1 MRRLHSYV
9 VDSGHETLPV
19 AHYAMTR
26 VRAADLRVRPGRA
39 LLLAVAVGQRCV
51 VRRVQDHFAMPQ
63 NFIACDRGQTM
74 LMPPD
79 LTDWVPDDHV
89 VWSILGAVDQMD
101 LSAFYGAYRENGQGR
116 AAYEPS
122 MMVALLFYAYA
133 RGNRSSRGIEREC
146 REDVVYKLITA
157 MRVPDHST
165 VAEFRRRHERA
176 LGELFCDV
184 LALCDEAGLVEVGVI
199 SIDGTKIRANASRGA
214 NRTYEKLVA
223 DILKE
228 AEETDRW
235 EDGLFGSDRGDELPE
250 HLRSEEGRRAAFA
263 AAKERLA
270 QKAGREEEPE
280 VARIEPDPEQF
291 TSTRGWGR
299 RTWHREAHKELLR
312 RREQAAG
319 PIPASRPAR
328 LLEALHRLEE
338 NQQVEIQ
345 ASEAYERWQAE
356 RRAGGVPG
364 QRLGMPPKPYTSPSV
379 PGGVM
384 NKTDPDSRMM
394 RTQGQPTIQGYNAQA
409 AVTRGQ
415 IIVAAEIAVESPDFG
430 HLEPTAR
437 AAFRELEAAGV
448 TQRPETVLAD
458 AGYWHTRQIESIV
471 SNGIQVL
478 VPPDAGLRE
487 GTRPGWDKGPYAF
500 MRRVLA
506 SEAGHELYKHRKAT
520 VEPVFAQNKFNRGFR
535 RFQRRGRAAA
545 RSEWR
550 FQAAIHNLLKLHT
563 HSTAPAIA

>member
-1 MRRLHSYV
+1 
-9 VDSGHETLPV
+9 
-19 AHYAMTR
+19 
-26 VRAADLRVRPGRA
+26 
-39 LLLAVAVGQRCV
+39 
-51 VRRVQDHFAMPQ
+51 
-63 NFIACDRGQTM
+63 M

-122 MMVALLFYAYA
+122 MMLALLLYAYV

-165 VAEFRRRHERA
+165 IAEFRRRHERA
-176 LGELFCDV
+176 LGELFCAV

-199 SIDGTKIRANASRGA
+199 SVDGTKIRANASRGA

-235 EDGLFGSDRGDELPE
+235 EDGLFGTDRGDEVPE
-250 HLRSEEGRRAAFA
+250 HLRTEEGRRAAFL

-270 QKAGREEEPE
+270 AKTGRGDEPE
-280 VARIEPDPEQF
+280 VARIEPDRERF
-291 TSTRGWGR
+291 EATRGWGR
-299 RTWHREAHKELLR
+299 RTWHREAHKELMR
-312 RREQAAG
+312 QREQVAKPVAR
-319 PIPASRPAR
+319 SRAER

-338 NQQVEIQ
+338 NQLVELQ
-345 ASEAYERWQAE
+345 ASEAYERWQAQ
-356 RRAGGVPG
+356 RRAGAVPG
-364 QRLGMPPKPYTSPSV
+364 QRLGMPPKPYTPPAV

-394 RTQGQPTIQGYNAQA
+394 RTQGQPTVQGYNAQA

-415 IIVAAEIAVESPDFG
+415 IIVAAEVAVESPDFG
-430 HLEPTAR
+430 HLEPVVR
-437 AAFRELEAAGV
+437 AALRELEDAGV
-448 TQRPETVLAD
+448 TQRPEMVLAD
-458 AGYWHTRQIESIV
+458 AGYGHTKQMENVV
-471 SNGIQVL
+471 SDGIQVL
-478 VPPDAGLRE
+478 VSPDAGLRE
-487 GTRPGWDKGPYAF
+487 GVRPGWDKGLYAF

-506 SEAGHELYKHRKAT
+506 SDAGHELYKHRKAT
-520 VEPVFAQNKFNRGFR
+520 LEPVFAQNKFNRGFR

-550 FQAAIHNLLKLHT
+550 FQAATHNLLKLHS
-563 HSTAPAIA
+563 HWIDPAIA

>member
-1 MRRLHSYV
+1 
-9 VDSGHETLPV
+9 
-19 AHYAMTR
+19 
-26 VRAADLRVRPGRA
+26 
-39 LLLAVAVGQRCV
+39 LLLY
-51 VRRVQDHFAMPQ
+51 
-63 NFIACDRGQTM
+63 
-74 LMPPD
+74 
-79 LTDWVPDDHV
+79 
-89 VWSILGAVDQMD
+89 S
-101 LSAFYGAYRENGQGR
+101 
-116 AAYEPS
+116 
-122 MMVALLFYAYA
+122 YA

-165 VAEFRRRHERA
+165 IAEFRRRHERA
-176 LGELFCDV
+176 LGELFCEV

-214 NRTYEKLVA
+214 NRSYEKLVA

-250 HLRSEEGRRAAFA
+250 HLRTDEGRRAAFK

-270 QKAGREEEPE
+270 EKAGRGEEPE

-312 RREQAAG
+312 RREQTAQ
-319 PIPASRPAR
+319 PIARSRPAR
-328 LLEALHRLEE
+328 LLEALRRLEE
-338 NQQVEIQ
+338 NQWVEIG
-345 ASEAYERWQAE
+345 ASEAYERWHAE

-364 QRLGMPPKPYTSPSV
+364 QRLGMPPKPYV
-379 PGGVM
+379 PPPVPEGVI

-430 HLEPTAR
+430 HLEPAVR
-437 AAFRELEAAGV
+437 AVLRELEDAGV

-458 AGYWHTRQIESIV
+458 AGYWHTRQMENIV
-471 SNGIQVL
+471 SDGIGVL

-500 MRRVLA
+500 MRRVLD

-520 VEPVFAQNKFNRGFR
+520 VEPVFAQNKFNC
-535 RFQRRGRAAA
+535 QGRSKT
-545 RSEWR
+545 RP
-550 FQAAIHNLLKLHT
+550 L
-563 HSTAPAIA
+563 APVEK

>member
-1 MRRLHSYV
+1 
-9 VDSGHETLPV
+9 
-19 AHYAMTR
+19 
-26 VRAADLRVRPGRA
+26 
-39 LLLAVAVGQRCV
+39 
-51 VRRVQDHFAMPQ
+51 MPQ

-89 VWSILGAVDQMD
+89 VWSILGAVEQMD
-101 LSAFYGAYRENGQGR
+101 LSSFYGAYRENGQGR

-122 MMVALLFYAYA
+122 MVVALLLYGYA
-133 RGNRSSRGIEREC
+133 RGNRSSRGIERAC

-165 VAEFRRRHERA
+165 SAEFRRRHETA
-176 LGELFCDV
+176 LGQLFCEV

-235 EDGLFGSDRGDELPE
+235 EDGLFGPDRGDEVPE
-250 HLRSEEGRRAAFA
+250 HLRTEEGRRAAFR

-270 QKAGREEEPE
+270 AKAGSDPEPE

-291 TSTRGWGR
+291 QSTRGWGR

-312 RREQAAG
+312 RREQDAKPVAR
-319 PIPASRPAR
+319 SRAER
-328 LLEALHRLEE
+328 LLEALNRLEE
-338 NQQVEIQ
+338 NHQVEIQ
-345 ASEAYERWQAE
+345 ASEAYERWQAL
-356 RRAGGVPG
+356 RRAGRVPS
-364 QRLGMPPKPYTSPSV
+364 QRLGMPPKPYTPSLV
-379 PGGVM
+379 PDGVM

-394 RTQGQPTIQGYNAQA
+394 RTQGQPTVQGYNAQA

-430 HLEPTAR
+430 HLEPAVR
-437 AAFRELEAAGV
+437 AALRELEDAGV

-458 AGYWHTRQIESIV
+458 AGYWHTRQMENIV
-471 SNGIQVL
+471 SDGMQVL

-487 GTRPGWDKGPYAF
+487 DIRPGWDKGPYAF
-500 MRRVLA
+500 MRHVLA
-506 SEAGHELYKHRKAT
+506 SETGHELYKHRKAT

-535 RFQRRGRAAA
+535 RFQRRGRAAV

-550 FQAAIHNLLKLHT
+550 LQAAVHNLLKLHSHWISAAVT
-563 HSTAPAIA
+563 